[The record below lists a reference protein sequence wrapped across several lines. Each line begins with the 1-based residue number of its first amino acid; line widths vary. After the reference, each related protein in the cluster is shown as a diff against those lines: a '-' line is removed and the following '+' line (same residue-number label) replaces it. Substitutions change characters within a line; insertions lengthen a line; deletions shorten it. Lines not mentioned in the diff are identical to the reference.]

1 MPTDIVNL
9 EAHYIGS
16 PSPGVNLYQ
25 VPNAAMQVLADI
37 INATWNEGITT
48 KEEFSDKITA
58 ALAGFLD
65 VTSAPHVSTGSV
77 PIPFIDETIG
87 TIPDNSDL
95 SPYWSVFTQAT
106 MDIIN
111 MLAQL
116 GTDFMNTYFP
126 TESTAYIEAENW
138 LRLSL
143 QNPESGL
150 PLAVQQ
156 RIFGDDAARILV
168 DASRASDAV
177 IAQFAG
183 RGFPLP
189 PDTAAG
195 IIADIGMKGQEEIA
209 ASSRKLAMLWVEMQK
224 FSVEKVL
231 TLRQLA
237 VTSSTDYIRALA
249 SAPNVT
255 AQLMGIGYDAKSKM
269 LSAMSS
275 LLSARSGAAEVVTKA
290 YEYNN
295 SIALDASGK
304 NQQSDL
310 TLIED
315 KLKAML
321 AEAAAIAQMST
332 ALLNNINVGAHLQA
346 NGGTSVQ
353 QNSDI

>member
-1 MPTDIVNL
+1 
-9 EAHYIGS
+9 
-16 PSPGVNLYQ
+16 
-25 VPNAAMQVLADI
+25 
-37 INATWNEGITT
+37 
-48 KEEFSDKITA
+48 
-58 ALAGFLD
+58 
-65 VTSAPHVSTGSV
+65 
-77 PIPFIDETIG
+77 
-87 TIPDNSDL
+87 
-95 SPYWSVFTQAT
+95 

-224 FSVEKVL
+224 FSVEKIL

-275 LLSARSGAAEVVTKA
+275 LLSARSGAA
-290 YEYNN
+290 EYNN